1 MLRTVG
7 IACAASMMLVALP
20 IGMAH
25 AAGPRMPSAL
35 PTTGDPKLEAALKAA
50 PELEGATF
58 DVSGVTF
65 APGEITVANPKFTST
80 GPAIMSDN
88 TMQNPLNP
96 ADPDQPTYSLTT
108 TSQSYTR
115 TDTTTYTRTHEFG
128 TSLALGYTFQWGIN
142 LGAFSGQHQYS
153 ATMTLSYKYSDS
165 VATTATD
172 TKTITSTPQTVPV
185 RPGHS
190 VRVVQF
196 VDIGKY
202 EADLTVNGTLQ
213 GNVVVKKCGNAV
225 SLPIGQLAAL
235 PRDAGQGPLVPS
247 STPDGDVLRQTATV
261 RWVADLATQAY
272 TRVTDTVMATKSV
285 TETTT
290 PSGTTPT
297 GTSPSRNT
305 PMVKSAPSS
314 SAASDYPTLRSVVS
328 CVPPAVRQFTPSA
341 TGATVKVDAA
351 LLTSS
356 SRVIYWVNGRYVGE
370 HWNGSC
376 YYGACSRLE
385 GRFRYVDISARDG
398 DLIQVGIV
406 PGQPNEERPLPPPE
420 KSQLLG
426 TYRVGA
432 GVRTATIESGMVKVM
447 QNRALTTGPS
457 RVVAWL
463 NGKYLGE
470 TQNNVTY
477 YGYSTWP
484 WWTLPL
490 GSAPVSVYFNT
501 ANPQPGDL
509 LQIGIVP
516 GNPGDKL
523 GEPRSSKLLYEAK
536 L

>member
-1 MLRTVG
+1 MTFKRSRVLRTVG

-305 PMVKSAPSS
+305 PMVVVVRSIRLP
-314 SAASDYPTLRSVVS
+314 DFTQRRLLRPPGGPTVHALGHRSNREGGRRAVDVVVT
-328 CVPPAVRQFTPSA
+328 C
-341 TGATVKVDAA
+341 
-351 LLTSS
+351 
-356 SRVIYWVNGRYVGE
+356 
-370 HWNGSC
+370 H
-376 YYGACSRLE
+376 
-385 GRFRYVDISARDG
+385 
-398 DLIQVGIV
+398 
-406 PGQPNEERPLPPPE
+406 
-420 KSQLLG
+420 LLG
-426 TYRVGA
+426 QRSI
-432 GVRTATIESGMVKVM
+432 RR
-447 QNRALTTGPS
+447 RALERVLLLRGLLKARGPF
-457 RVVAWL
+457 
-463 NGKYLGE
+463 
-470 TQNNVTY
+470 
-477 YGYSTWP
+477 
-484 WWTLPL
+484 
-490 GSAPVSVYFNT
+490 PVCRH
-501 ANPQPGDL
+501 L
-509 LQIGIVP
+509 R
-516 GNPGDKL
+516 
-523 GEPRSSKLLYEAK
+523 PRR
-536 L
+536 